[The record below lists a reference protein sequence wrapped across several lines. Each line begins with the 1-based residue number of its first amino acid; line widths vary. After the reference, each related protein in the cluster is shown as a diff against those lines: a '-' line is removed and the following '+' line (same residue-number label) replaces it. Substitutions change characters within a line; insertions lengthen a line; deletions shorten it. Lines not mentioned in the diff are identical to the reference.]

1 MTTSTEHRPEPVAPP
16 RRPPAGAP
24 DAAPPERGPT
34 RLRTP
39 LLLGA
44 GVAGLTGYLHQVDPN
59 EPGHYPGCP
68 FLALSGWFC
77 PGCGGLRAVHHLSHG
92 EVDLA
97 MGMNPVVVLLLP
109 VAVVL
114 WVGWVV
120 RAARGLPEW
129 VPSTRAVLV
138 MTAFVVAYWVVR
150 NLPFAE
156 PYLSR
161 LT

>member
-1 MTTSTEHRPEPVAPP
+1 MTTPTRPRPGGPAPP
-16 RRPPAGAP
+16 SGERPAGG
-24 DAAPPERGPT
+24 AAGQRARG

-44 GVAGLTGYLHQVDPN
+44 GVAALTGYLHQVDPN

-68 FLALSGWFC
+68 FLTLSGWYC

-92 EVDLA
+92 ELDLA
-97 MGMNPVVVLLLP
+97 LGMNPVVVLLLP
-109 VAVVL
+109 VALVL

-138 MTAFVVAYWVVR
+138 MTGFVVVFWVVR

-156 PYLSR
+156 PALSR